1 MGRTW
6 SLLLAALLFVR
17 VEVAA
22 GEGEGPTVALHNVH
36 LKVGPGHH
44 LRGLG
49 KCRTLVKIVV

>member
-22 GEGEGPTVALHNVH
+22 GEGEGPTVALHYVH

-49 KCRTLVKIVV
+49 VQET